1 MQEALHAE
9 HTTHMHPTSY
19 NPLFNILII
28 NIYQSSETGNSTWYV
43 DGVRIYNAYLSTYNY
58 PLEPSGYKT
67 GCQLSS
73 TIVTGH
79 EHEPDHEKVIRCSL
93 IVNTLIIKRGEK
105 SLASLPSV
113 FGEYVRHF
121 SQAVSSIRTT
131 KLQSVQGTRS
141 WLQN

>member
-79 EHEPDHEKVIRCSL
+79 EHEPDHEKVIDQMLSDCKYINNQTRRE
-93 IVNTLIIKRGEK
+93 I
-105 SLASLPSV
+105 
-113 FGEYVRHF
+113 
-121 SQAVSSIRTT
+121 SSIVALR
-131 KLQSVQGTRS
+131 VR
-141 WLQN
+141 